1 MEGASTSVRFK
12 SVETSTFIEANEN
25 SNTLRKTMGHL
36 NILREYFEIK
46 GESRE
51 IYNIPPNELDPLLS
65 NFIVNVRT
73 KSGEEYEPS
82 SLRGMIGSFER
93 HLKRHRYQFSLI
105 TSFEF
110 ARCREALRAKQKDLK
125 AQGRGNKPQRSDSL
139 TPDEIETLYNT
150 EQLGK
155 ATPTSLI
162 STLWFNNTLYFG
174 MRGGTE
180 HRNMRWGDVVLK
192 RDEALQLDYLEYH
205 ERATKTRTG
214 VDVTDSR
221 ACPPRM
227 YATPANPEKCPVSTY
242 ILYRDK
248 RPEGYSKHEDPFYIS
263 VVTNEKRPRMQD
275 RWFICSPMGVNKL
288 NDLMKRM
295 SKNAGL
301 PDNKKITNTSVRKT
315 LVQRM
320 TDSNVPD
327 TLQVYVTG
335 HKNIQSLNNYRTIN
349 DSQKYAI
356 SSILS
361 NSSSNISSLVPFSNA
376 STQNHSRFE
385 TSSSTRALRNSTVT
399 HAQPFF
405 DLRPIS
411 DNTAIETQ
419 NNQVNMQRSTST
431 SMGSIFS
438 GSQIHGNVTVNIT
451 NNTYQSRKRVRVID
465 SDSD

>member
-1 MEGASTSVRFK
+1 MEGANASVRFK
-12 SVETSTFIEANEN
+12 PVETSTFIEANEN
-25 SNTLRKTMGHL
+25 SNTIRKTLGHL
-36 NILREYFEIK
+36 NILREYFELK
-46 GESRE
+46 GETRE
-51 IYNIPPNELDPLLS
+51 IYNIPPTELDPLLA
-65 NFIVNVRT
+65 NFLVSVRT

-82 SLRGMIGSFER
+82 TLRGMLGSFER
-93 HLKRHRYQFSLI
+93 HLKRHRYQYSLI
-105 TSFEF
+105 SSFEF
-110 ARCREALRAKQKDLK
+110 AQCREALKAKQKDLK
-125 AQGRGNKPQRSDSL
+125 AQGRGNKPKKSDCL
-139 TPDEIETLYNT
+139 TPEEIEKLYCT

-162 STLWFNNTLYFG
+162 NTLWFNNTLYFG

-180 HRNMRWGDVVLK
+180 HHKMKWGDVVLK
-192 RDEALQLDYLEYH
+192 RDEQLQLDYLEYN

-227 YATPANPEKCPVSTY
+227 YATPDNPEKCPVSTY
-242 ILYRDK
+242 VLYRVK
-248 RPEGYSKHEDPFYIS
+248 RPDGYSKHDDPFYIS
-263 VVTNEKRPRMQD
+263 VVTNEKRPRIQD
-275 RWFICSPMGVNKL
+275 RWFISSPIGVNKL
-288 NDLMKRM
+288 NDIMKKM

-301 PDNKKITNTSVRKT
+301 PDNKRITNTSVRKT

-349 DSQKYAI
+349 DTQKFAI

-361 NSSSNISSLVPFSNA
+361 KSSCKTSSLVPFSNTA
-376 STQNHSRFE
+376 QNTHRLDTPAAA
-385 TSSSTRALRNSTVT
+385 TSSSTMVDV
-399 HAQPFF
+399 QPRFE
-405 DLRPIS
+405 
-411 DNTAIETQ
+411 NAAIETQ
-419 NNQVNMQRSTST
+419 NNQVAKCSSSASASH

-438 GSQIHGNVTVNIT
+438 GGQIYGNVTVNIT
-451 NNTYQSRKRVRVID
+451 NNTVQSRKRMRVID